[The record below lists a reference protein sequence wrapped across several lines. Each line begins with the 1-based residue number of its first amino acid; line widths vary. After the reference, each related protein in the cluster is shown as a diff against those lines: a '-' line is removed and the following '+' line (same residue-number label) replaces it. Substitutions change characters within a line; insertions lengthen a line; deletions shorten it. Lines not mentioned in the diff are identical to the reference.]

1 MKKRILIASVAFLL
15 LSTYQIKNNHLI
27 SSKFKIKKII
37 IENNLILEEVK
48 IKKNLLFLYQKIF
61 SFKKIEIKKKLDELN
76 LIDSFEVKN
85 LPK

>member
-48 IKKNLLFLYQKIF
+48 IKKKSIIFISKKSFL
-61 SFKKIEIKKKLDELN
+61 FKKNRD
-76 LIDSFEVKN
+76 
-85 LPK
+85 

>member
-1 MKKRILIASVAFLL
+1 MKKRILIASVVFLL

-48 IKKNLLFLYQKIF
+48 IKIIYYFYISKKSFL
-61 SFKKIEIKKKLDELN
+61 FKK
-76 LIDSFEVKN
+76 
-85 LPK
+85 